1 MNIALLGGVFNPPHI
16 GHLMIARQVLD
27 FTDRD
32 EVWFL
37 PSFGQHPP
45 KPDVATVRDRLAMAN
60 MLTIP
65 KTRVSSLEID
75 HELDGNT
82 INLLPHLPPGNDYVF
97 VMGSDWLSSFPLWG
111 NWKELLKRL
120 PFYIFPRSGF
130 ACEPLYENMSVIKHE
145 LLIVTDISSTKIRN
159 RIRQNHSVDE
169 FVPREVVRYILEH
182 RLYK

>member
-1 MNIALLGGVFNPPHI
+1 
-16 GHLMIARQVLD
+16 
-27 FTDRD
+27 
-32 EVWFL
+32 
-37 PSFGQHPP
+37 
-45 KPDVATVRDRLAMAN
+45 
-60 MLTIP
+60 
-65 KTRVSSLEID
+65 
-75 HELDGNT
+75 
-82 INLLPHLPPGNDYVF
+82 
-97 VMGSDWLSSFPLWG
+97 
-111 NWKELLKRL
+111 L